1 LTTVAVIDFETT
13 GLSPA
18 MGDRAT
24 EIAVVLLEG
33 DRVVDRFQSL
43 MNAGVR
49 ISAFIEAYTGISNAM
64 IATAPRAETVM
75 ADASRFVGGRAMVAH
90 NASFDR
96 RFWAAEMERADRP
109 AEEPFVCTLLLS
121 RRLYPQAPNYKLGSL
136 AAFHALPS
144 SGRAHRAMADAE
156 TAAALLGRIRSDL
169 RDRFRVP
176 EPRHEL
182 LVKLQ
187 ACTRKAVPKAIA
199 KHLADE
205 GASACGGMPPPQPSP
220 ERGGSEA
227 GA

>member
-24 EIAVVLLEG
+24 EVAIVMMER

-64 IATAPRAETVM
+64 IATAPPASQVM
-75 ADASRFVGGRAMVAH
+75 AEANRFVGRRPMVAH

-96 RFWAAEMERADRP
+96 RFWTAELERVGEAASQ
-109 AEEPFVCTLLLS
+109 PFACTLLLS
-121 RRLYPQAPNYKLGSL
+121 RRLFPQAPNFRLGSL
-136 AAFHALPS
+136 AAFHDLPV
-144 SGRAHRAMADAE
+144 SGRAHRALADAE
-156 TAAALLGRIRSDL
+156 TAAALLGRIRHDL
-169 RDRFRVP
+169 RTRFGVS

-187 ACTRKAVPKAIA
+187 ACTRKALPRAIER
-199 KHLADE
+199 HLA
-205 GASACGGMPPPQPSP
+205 SA
-220 ERGGSEA
+220 
-227 GA
+227 